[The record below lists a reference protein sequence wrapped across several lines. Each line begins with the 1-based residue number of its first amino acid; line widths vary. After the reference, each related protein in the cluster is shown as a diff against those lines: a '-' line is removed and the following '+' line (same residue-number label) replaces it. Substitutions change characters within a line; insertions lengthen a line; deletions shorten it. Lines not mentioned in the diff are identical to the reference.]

1 MDVSGGAF
9 QLGNVPV
16 PFSKITDGLS
26 NTILAGEKHVP
37 LGTFGVGYLDA
48 SIYNGDNLVSC
59 TRPGGNGTGLAVSLK
74 DPGWKFGSYHTA
86 VCQFVMGDGRV
97 IGLPTSISP
106 DILGLLLVINDG
118 QVIPDY

>member
-1 MDVSGGAF
+1 
-9 QLGNVPV
+9 LGNVPV
-16 PFSKITDGLS
+16 KFAQITDGLS

-59 TRPGGNGTGLAVSLK
+59 TRPGGNGVGLAQSIR
-74 DPGWKFGSYHTA
+74 DPGWKFGSYHTY
-86 VCQFVMGDGRV
+86 VCQFVLGDGHV
-97 IGLPTSISP
+97 AGLPASISP

-118 QVIPDY
+118 KVIPD